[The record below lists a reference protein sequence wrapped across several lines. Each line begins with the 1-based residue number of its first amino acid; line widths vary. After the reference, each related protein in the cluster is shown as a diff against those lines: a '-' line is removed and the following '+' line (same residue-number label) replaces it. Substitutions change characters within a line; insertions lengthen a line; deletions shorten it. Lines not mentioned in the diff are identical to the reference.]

1 MFSNSII
8 GGSTLIQVENL
19 RVYDFIDNKITN
31 ESETSLYNLKQA
43 SDILGT
49 KSYFESGKFLW
60 LAVVTSVSCVNYY

>member
-19 RVYDFIDNKITN
+19 RVYDFIDNRITN
-31 ESETSLYNLKQA
+31 EIETALHNLQQA
-43 SDILGT
+43 SYILGT
-49 KSYFESGKFLW
+49 KSYVQSGKMLW